1 MSHNI
6 RRIAKEQI
14 GASALIKLFRRLSV
28 IPPEGTPEGDAF
40 QHPSQLVGA
49 VIPKEIVDTT
59 EIKDVEDIVIELR
72 NVYSASGMRSLRY
85 NMGEQKHP
93 VLNLIRQIA
102 KANGLLLEPR
112 FQSNGYDA
120 DGKKRVKR
128 WFIVKSMDISTEIR
142 GDGHGECSG
151 EPENTRHLTPS
162 VPLKNLRIV
171 DAASVPILAPA
182 PVPVSVSVLEP
193 NTDPE
198 PASTK
203 LVSGSVTIEFPQQA
217 QETTMRRRRKV
228 FPKLERMPPESPSQN

>member
-1 MSHNI
+1 MAHNI

-14 GASALIKLFRRLSV
+14 GASSLIKLFRRLSV
-28 IPPEGTPEGDAF
+28 IPPEGTPEGDTF
-40 QHPSQLVGA
+40 EHPSQLVGA
-49 VIPKEIVDTT
+49 VIPKEVVDTT
-59 EIKDVEDIVIELR
+59 EVKDVEDILIELR

-120 DGKKRVKR
+120 DGRKRVKR
-128 WFIVKSMDISTEIR
+128 WFVVKSMDISTEIR
-142 GDGHGECSG
+142 GDAECSG
-151 EPENTRHLTPS
+151 EPENTRQISHLTPLE
-162 VPLKNLRIV
+162 PLENLRIV
-171 DAASVPILAPA
+171 DAASVPTLAP
-182 PVPVSVSVLEP
+182 VTVSVPEP
-193 NTDPE
+193 KTDPE
-198 PASTK
+198 SASTK